1 MTQITVKVNTVSPDE
16 AEKIYYQAYSKAL
29 SENPGVVAVVQKE
42 LRMKAWQAVVD
53 KINQENDLKYAEQYL
68 SQST

>member
-1 MTQITVKVNTVSPDE
+1 MLNTVSPDE

-53 KINQENDLKYAEQYL
+53 AIINRQIKTQAEQYL
-68 SQST
+68 NFSNHWKD

>member
-1 MTQITVKVNTVSPDE
+1 VSPDE
-16 AEKIYYQAYSKAL
+16 AERIYYQAYSKAL

>member
-1 MTQITVKVNTVSPDE
+1 MSPEE

-42 LRMKAWQAVVD
+42 IRMKAWQAVVD
-53 KINQENDLKYAEQYL
+53 EIINRQIKTQAEKYL
-68 SQST
+68 NFSNH

>member
-29 SENPGVVAVVQKE
+29 SENTGVVAVVQKE

>member
-68 SQST
+68 SKAC